1 MTNLEEI
8 EKKAED
14 LKTIFTSISPIK
26 TDGSFECE
34 KVKECIITM
43 SENILET
50 AEKDALISWMENY
63 EFFTSPASTKY
74 HGNKAGGL
82 AAHSLMVFYQSL
94 CLAPGILRN
103 FSTSELSDKYEIDI
117 KDIFLSAICH
127 DLCKAGFYA
136 VKQRR
141 SKDFTGNVKYE
152 SYFVAKEENRTLG
165 HGNESVLRFIEI
177 FPQMITNRTV
187 IEAIS
192 RHMGYTDLTDMEK
205 INYNNFIQNPLVVI
219 IQLADQT
226 SAQWF
231 NI

>member
-1 MTNLEEI
+1 M
-8 EKKAED
+8 
-14 LKTIFTSISPIK
+14 
-26 TDGSFECE
+26 
-34 KVKECIITM
+34 
-43 SENILET
+43 
-50 AEKDALISWMENY
+50 
-63 EFFTSPASTKY
+63 
-74 HGNKAGGL
+74 
-82 AAHSLMVFYQSL
+82 
-94 CLAPGILRN
+94 
-103 FSTSELSDKYEIDI
+103 
-117 KDIFLSAICH
+117 SAICH

-177 FPQMITNRTV
+177 FPQMISNRTV